1 MTLYISRLRVARDP
15 GTQALRELIDPDAR
29 GARIDAHHRLI
40 WSAFTDGMERRRDFL
55 WRDEGRGRFIV
66 LSARPPAPT
75 ALFERPEV
83 KPFAPDLRPGDRLSF
98 VLRANAT
105 RTVKSNALTPS
116 GKRRRHHRD
125 VVMEL
130 LHEVPGRRTLPSE
143 AEGERAAQRPE
154 LAVAA
159 AQSWMEGQGA
169 RSGFAPLEVVVS
181 GYDAVTLPGH
191 VSRRAGAPRLGV
203 LDLSGRIQV
212 RDPAVFLERL
222 GAGFGRAKAFGCGLM
237 LIRRA

>member
-1 MTLYISRLRVARDP
+1 VARDP

-29 GARIDAHHRLI
+29 GPRIDAHHRLI
-40 WSAFTDGMERRRDFL
+40 WSAFADGTERRRDFL
-55 WRDEGRGRFIV
+55 WRDEGGGRFIA

-75 ALFERPEV
+75 ALFEPPEV

-105 RTVKSNALTPS
+105 RTMKSDDLAPS
-116 GKRRRHHRD
+116 GKRRRRHRD

-130 LHEVPGRRTLPSE
+130 LHEVSGQRTLSSDV
-143 AEGERAAQRPE
+143 EGDRATQRPE
-154 LAVAA
+154 LAGTAA
-159 AQSWMEGQGA
+159 KSWMEGQGA
-169 RSGFAPLEVVVS
+169 RSGFAPLEVVAS

-191 VSRRAGAPRLGV
+191 ADRRAGAPRLGI
-203 LDLSGRIQV
+203 LDLSGGIEV

-222 GAGFGRAKAFGCGLM
+222 AAGFGRAKAFGCGLM